1 MLPTDHAEIELLE
14 SDELPVRTLIAPPL
28 LARELRLALI
38 GMDLTIEMGSQDAV
52 IISTD
57 LYAAFQEWSGAADE
71 DEVADGDGAEWN

>member
-28 LARELRLALI
+28 LARELRLALT

-57 LYAAFQEWSGAADE
+57 LFAAFQEWSGELQSEEESEAGE
-71 DEVADGDGAEWN
+71 NWN